1 MNDEILKFLA
11 ISNSEGEPG
20 PEGPQGPQGD
30 PGPQG
35 PQGDPGPQGP
45 QGPAGLGVPSTEG
58 VPEDYVLTPQGWAEP
73 PAGDGIPYDNTITL
87 DETVEIINIGSEDD
101 PLDLTRCMVLLYV
114 DHESTTGDGQGN
126 GQIGINGNSQ
136 GVTIQ
141 QLILPAG
148 QSYNRPS
155 ITYMQVLGGL
165 VYCYVVGINTT
176 SDITNDTSNVSGNA
190 SWQVGRL
197 IASDGLIKTICIRSH
212 GGPRG
217 NFGAGTKIR
226 IVGVQQT

>member
-126 GQIGINGNSQ
+126 GQIEINGNSQ

-212 GGPRG
+212 GVPRG